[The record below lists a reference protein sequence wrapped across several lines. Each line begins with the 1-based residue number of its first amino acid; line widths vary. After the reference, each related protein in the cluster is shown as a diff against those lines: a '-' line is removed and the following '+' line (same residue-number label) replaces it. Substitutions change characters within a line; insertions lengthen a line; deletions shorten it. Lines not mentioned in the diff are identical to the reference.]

1 MFRYV
6 VIVSKKISRDL
17 TSQKTS
23 KGDLHVLLICG
34 HPPRKYNANGTIVP
48 YSRVWVGFSSR
59 TVTESVKFVLVLGK
73 FCLGAYGNYMDSR
86 AWQSTE
92 FLPSVM
98 IFYCLK
104 ESDRIGNR
112 FSV

>member
-6 VIVSKKISRDL
+6 VIVSKKISRDP

-23 KGDLHVLLICG
+23 KGDLHVLLIYG
-34 HPPRKYNANGTIVP
+34 HSPRKYSANGNPSYLTP
-48 YSRVWVGFSSR
+48 
-59 TVTESVKFVLVLGK
+59 ESGLGLVRGPLRRIQFVLVLGK

-92 FLPSVM
+92 LLPSVM
-98 IFYCLK
+98 LFYSLK